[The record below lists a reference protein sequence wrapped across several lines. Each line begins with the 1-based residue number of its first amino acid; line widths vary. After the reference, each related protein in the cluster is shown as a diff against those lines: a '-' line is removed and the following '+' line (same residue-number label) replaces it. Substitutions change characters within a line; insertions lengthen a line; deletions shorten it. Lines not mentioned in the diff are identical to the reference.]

1 MPSTK
6 TSSEICIKPLGG
18 LCNRMRVIDAAISL
32 ARVTNS
38 DLHVIWVLNADLN
51 CRFED
56 LWDIPPS
63 IKKITEISIST
74 HFDRFVEKLSRKKIG
89 GFIQTIYFKYF
100 LKSFDLVLT
109 SDRMEAYELQNYVGC
124 NFVEMV
130 ANKRVLMTTVHRF
143 YDSVRPFQD
152 FILIRDL
159 QEIVDRQVVSFR
171 NVIGVH
177 IRRTDNQQSEQYS
190 STAKF
195 IELMQAEVRQDNSTK
210 FFIATDSPAEEAK
223 LQEIFPDRIVTYKKQ
238 SLDRN
243 NSVAIQDAAID
254 LYCLSKC
261 RKLIGSYYS
270 SFTDTARQIDRIDC
284 IIAKD

>member
-18 LCNRMRVIDAAISL
+18 LCNRMRVLDAAISL
-32 ARVTNS
+32 AKVTNS
-38 DLHVIWVLNADLN
+38 DLHVIWVLNTDLN

-56 LWDIPPS
+56 LWDLPPS

-74 HFDRFVEKLSRKKIG
+74 RFDRFVEKLSRQKIG
-89 GFIQTIYFKYF
+89 GFIQNIYYKYF
-100 LKSFDLVLT
+100 LNSFDLVLT

-152 FILIRDL
+152 FILVRDL
-159 QEIVDRQVVSFR
+159 QEIVDRQVVSFS

-195 IELMQAEVRQDNSTK
+195 IELMQAEVRQDNSTR

-223 LQEIFPDRIVTYKKQ
+223 LQELFPDRIITYKKQ

-243 NSVAIQDAAID
+243 TSVAIPDAAID
-254 LYCLSKC
+254 LYSLSKC
-261 RKLIGSYYS
+261 RKLIGSYWS
-270 SFTDTARQIDRIDC
+270 SFTDTARQIERIDC